1 MRPWQ
6 INYPAAPC
14 STPLSCADYSFS
26 IICRNDFN
34 SRSCQ
39 WHFLWKTVNL
49 GVQSSRC
56 TVQSNLKGN
65 TLIYTESDIAGALA
79 SSATWNCVDVSARPT
94 ASYTLQIW
102 VTDTFL
108 KGTQSALTV
117 FPSIFTCTVLCH
129 KKRQIS
135 FVTWKVLPPP
145 FSQCSLKWQAFQ
157 QQILLYYGSIH
168 SRQHCGK
175 HTSQTSI

>member
-1 MRPWQ
+1 MLPWQ

-65 TLIYTESDIAGALA
+65 TLIYWIWHCWCFSFKCHLKLCR
-79 SSATWNCVDVSARPT
+79 CVST
-94 ASYTLQIW
+94 ANRKLYAAKLGDW
-102 VTDTFL
+102 HFL
-108 KGTQSALTV
+108 KENAICTHCIP
-117 FPSIFTCTVLCH
+117 FTVLCH